1 MQLPYITQTSKV
13 FEAKSHEYLSSITR
27 KGKTFIN
34 FNCMK
39 HVNVVKQLLVQLIWL
54 WQVKDC
60 SPYVQSKFNAKNSEL
75 SALSFISR
83 ARFICFHNSEN
94 LDVILN

>member
-1 MQLPYITQTSKV
+1 
-13 FEAKSHEYLSSITR
+13 
-27 KGKTFIN
+27 
-34 FNCMK
+34 MK

-75 SALSFISR
+75 SAYQYQSGKRIHLFSQFRKLGRYIKLI
-83 ARFICFHNSEN
+83 AHFTFNMYVPC
-94 LDVILN
+94 